1 MRRLLKIAA
10 WTLGVLVLLAG
21 LLVGGVMVAGNTPAG
36 RVAIERLTDRLT
48 DGVVK
53 LYGLGGTFPTQLTLE
68 RLELVD
74 SGGIWLSANEIS
86 LHWAPLELLFNR
98 VHVDTL
104 HVTRLHM
111 ERTPIS
117 SGHGGAVSIPD
128 IEVDQFAGDTVELG
142 APLVGTAATLSLA
155 GHVRLRSLE
164 DANTD
169 VVAHRVGG
177 EGDYTLHLHFDPKR
191 MDASLTLHE
200 PASGPLENLLSL
212 PGLGALS
219 ATATLKGPRNAEL
232 IDVAMTAGG
241 LHAAVQGSVDLT
253 HESAEVAYELTAPA
267 LAPRPDVAWTRLA
280 LKGNW
285 HGTLAAPSADGRLT
299 VDALRIADTT
309 RIAKLTADL
318 TGSAGKLA
326 AHAVLDG
333 LEIPGPQPRL
343 LAKSPLVI
351 DASLPLNEAGSGPL
365 AISASHVLLSVRGS
379 ADTRAATGG
388 ERAFT
393 AVVKLPDLRPFA
405 ELADED
411 VRGTAVLTAKL
422 IHSPMLDKL
431 SLDSNFALGG
441 GKAPWLAYVGPRV
454 AVQLAANV
462 NDQEVT
468 VDAVHVAAGGTN
480 FAASGRAA
488 RAAPNVGTR
497 DARNALDRFIAN
509 VDARGEL
516 TIADLAAL
524 SSDVAG
530 TLKVSARVSG
540 SPHSL
545 LATADIAS
553 RLSVRGSP
561 SGEVDATLRAD
572 GLPSSP
578 SGSLRA
584 HGTLDGAPLTVDA
597 TLDRGIHRTLRLIM
611 RDAEWKTAHLEGDVT
626 ADSQLSQSHGQLA
639 LRIEQLS
646 DFDRLLGT
654 SLSGSVTGN
663 LGFVPASGRTEA
675 RLQLDAKDLVVN
687 KIGGNLHL
695 QALGNAD
702 ALHLDLKADLP
713 ELYGA
718 PLSFVSAGVLDIDSR
733 ELQLASASLAYRGAT
748 VRLLD
753 PARLKFAEGLTVE
766 AVKFGAGDAVAEIE
780 GELSPEFDLRAS
792 LRQVKP
798 ELINVFSPGLLASGS
813 IEADARLKGSAA
825 SPTGRLR
832 LDATGIRFADGAAT
846 GLPPVDVQARARL
859 ADGAASINAS
869 LTAGA
874 GSKLTA
880 SGSTPLDP
888 NGALDLRIGGTLDV
902 GLVNPL
908 LEARGMRATG
918 ALTVDATVTGS
929 AAAPSVGGGITLA
942 KGSLRDYGH
951 GVNLTD
957 ISADIVGDA
966 GGLKIKSFEARA
978 ATGNVTATGT
988 LGILEPL
995 WPMDITITAK
1005 NAQPVASTIV
1015 TANLDAEVH
1024 VKGTLRERLDVAGKI
1039 DVHHATV
1046 GIPNSL
1052 PPDVAVLDVRR
1063 RGKAA
1068 APAAQKHLM
1077 IGVDLTIN
1085 APQQV
1090 LVQGRG
1096 LDAEMGGQIKL
1107 AGTTDALVA
1116 SGGLN
1121 LLRGS
1126 FSISGTKL
1134 NFTQD
1139 SKITFDGTGLQKKID
1154 PTLDFTASTTVGD
1167 TTANL
1172 AITGPADAPRFNF
1185 TSSPSLP
1192 PDQIM
1197 SLLLFNTQNPSS
1209 LSALQ
1214 VAQIGAALASLS
1226 GVGGNGFNPLTK
1238 LQKSLGLDR
1247 LNVGANTINTVTGPE
1262 SSGAAIEAGRY
1273 ISKRVYVEGRQSTTG
1288 NSQVQVDVDLTKHL
1302 KLQTRLGNGTAV
1314 TQGTTPENDPGSS
1327 IGLSYQFE
1335 Y

>member
-1 MRRLLKIAA
+1 MRRWLKISA
-10 WTLGVLVLLAG
+10 WVLGALVVLAG
-21 LLVGGVMVAGNTPAG
+21 LLVGGVMVAGNTDAG
-36 RVAIERLTDRLT
+36 RAAIERLTDRLT

-53 LYGLGGTFPTQLTLE
+53 LSGLGGAFPTQLTLK

-74 SGGIWLSANEIS
+74 AGGIWLSADGIS
-86 LHWAPLELLFNR
+86 LHWAPLELLQNR
-98 VHVDTL
+98 VHVDSL
-104 HVTRLHM
+104 HVVRLHM
-111 ERTPIS
+111 ERTPVS
-117 SGHGGAVSIPD
+117 SGHGGSASIPD
-128 IEVDQFAGDTVELG
+128 IEVDQFAGDRVELG
-142 APLVGTAATLSLA
+142 APLVGTPVTLSLA
-155 GHVRLRSLE
+155 GRVRLRSLE

-169 VVAHRVGG
+169 VVAHRLGG
-177 EGDYTLHLHFDPKR
+177 EGDYTLHLHFDPRR

-232 IDVAMTAGG
+232 VALDVVAGG

-253 HESAEVAYELTAPA
+253 HESADLGYELTAPA
-267 LAPRPDVAWTRLA
+267 LAPRPDVAWARLA

-285 HGTLAAPSADGRLT
+285 HGTLAAPSADGRLQ
-299 VDALRIADTT
+299 VDALRIADAT
-309 RIAKLTADL
+309 RISKLTAEL
-318 TGSAGKLA
+318 TGRAGQLA
-326 AHAVLDG
+326 AHAVCDG

-343 LAKSPLVI
+343 LAKSPVTI
-351 DASLPLNEAGSGPL
+351 DAILHLNQPGRPLDLNASHALFALRGSG
-365 AISASHVLLSVRGS
+365 ATQAASN
-379 ADTRAATGG
+379 G
-388 ERAFT
+388 EQALT
-393 AVVKLPDLRPFA
+393 AVLKVPDLAPFA
-405 ELADED
+405 ALADED
-411 VRGTAVLTAKL
+411 VRGNAVLTAKL
-422 IHSPMLDKL
+422 IHAATLDRL
-431 SLDSNFALGG
+431 TLDSNLALAGG
-441 GKAPWLAYVGPRV
+441 REPWLAYLGPRV
-454 AVQLAANV
+454 AVQLAV
-462 NDQEVT
+462 G
-468 VDAVHVAAGGTN
+468 VDDKAVVVDSLRIAAGGTILT
-480 FAASGRAA
+480 AGGRAA
-488 RAAPNVGTR
+488 RAAPLVGKP
-497 DARNALDRFIAN
+497 DARSAVDRFLTD
-509 VDARGEL
+509 VDAHGQL
-516 TIADLAAL
+516 SVADLAAL

-530 TLKVSARVSG
+530 SLKLDARVSG

-545 LATADIAS
+545 LATADLAS

-572 GLPSSP
+572 GLPASP

-584 HGTLDGAPLTVDA
+584 RGTLDGAPLTVDA
-597 TLDRGIHRTLRLIM
+597 TLDRGNHKTLRLVI
-611 RDAEWKTAHLEGDVT
+611 RDAEWKTAHVEGDLT
-626 ADSQLSQSHGQLA
+626 TNDEFTQSHGQLL
-639 LRIEQLS
+639 LRVAQLG

-663 LGFVPASGRTEA
+663 LGFVPSPRHTEA
-675 RLQLDAKDLVVN
+675 RLQLDAKDLVVG
-687 KIGGNLHL
+687 KIAGSLHL
-695 QALGNAD
+695 QALGTAD
-702 ALHLDLKADLP
+702 ALQLELKADLP
-713 ELYGA
+713 DLYGA
-718 PLSFVSAGVLDIDSR
+718 PASLASAGVLDIDSR
-733 ELQLASASLAYRGAT
+733 ELQVASAAVVYRGET
-748 VRLLD
+748 FRLLD
-753 PARLKFAEGLTVE
+753 PTRLKFTEGLSVE
-766 AVKFGAGDAVAEIE
+766 EVKLGAGEAVAEIQ
-780 GELSPEFDLRAS
+780 GELSPELDLRAS
-792 LRQVKP
+792 LRQLKP
-798 ELINVFSPGLLASGS
+798 ELVNVFAPGLLASGTF
-813 IEADARLKGSAA
+813 EADARLKGNAA
-825 SPTGRLR
+825 NPTGRLR
-832 LDATGIRFADGAAT
+832 LDATGIRFADDAAT
-846 GLPPVDVQARARL
+846 GLPPVDVHARARL
-859 ADGAASINAS
+859 ADAAASINAS

-874 GSKLTA
+874 GSLTA
-880 SGSTPLDP
+880 SGSVPLDS
-888 NGALDLRIGGTLDV
+888 NGALDLKIGGTLDV

-908 LEARGMRATG
+908 LEARGMRASG
-918 ALTVDATVTGS
+918 ALTVAAAVSGT
-929 AAAPSVGGGITLA
+929 AAAPVVGGGLTLA
-942 KGSLRDYGH
+942 KGSLRDYTH

-957 ISADIVGDA
+957 IGADIVGEQ

-978 ATGNVTATGT
+978 ATGSVAMTGT

-995 WPMDITITAK
+995 WPLDITITAK
-1005 NAQPVASTIV
+1005 NAQPIASSIV
-1015 TANLDAEVH
+1015 TANLDADIH
-1024 VKGTLRERLDVAGKI
+1024 VKGTVRERLDVTGKI
-1039 DVHHATV
+1039 DVHHATI

-1063 RGKAA
+1063 RGKVAT
-1068 APAAQKHLM
+1068 PVVQKQRT
-1077 IGVDLTIN
+1077 IGVAVTID
-1085 APQQV
+1085 APRQV

-1107 AGTTDALVA
+1107 AGTTDALLA

-1126 FSISGTKL
+1126 FSIAGTKL

-1139 SKITFDGTGLQKKID
+1139 SKISFDGTGLQKKID

-1172 AITGPADAPRFNF
+1172 SITGPADAPRFSF
-1185 TSSPSLP
+1185 TSTPSLP

-1226 GVGGNGFNPLTK
+1226 GVGGNGFNPLVK

-1247 LNVGANTINTVTGPE
+1247 LSVGTNTVNTVTGPE

-1327 IGLSYQFE
+1327 IGLAYQFE